1 MNADHGIDV
10 IALPVSVLGAQSAGC
25 WPWELCRKGKVET
38 KQNTG
43 KHLPAAGDH
52 HSQHLSIIERPC
64 LICSYHLEA
73 NFGVTILVVMLN
85 QLSLL

>member
-10 IALPVSVLGAQSAGC
+10 IALPVC

-52 HSQHLSIIERPC
+52 HSQHPGATLPHLQLSPGSK
-64 LICSYHLEA
+64 LWGHH
-73 NFGVTILVVMLN
+73 FGCNAVMLN
-85 QLSLL
+85 FLG